1 MKILSWNIR
10 GSRSSD
16 KRRAIK
22 ALIGKESPD
31 LVVLQ
36 EVKRESVNRGF
47 IGSIWSSRFKE
58 WILLPAIGKA
68 GGLLVVWDSRRLSVS
83 ENLVGDFSI
92 SVRVFSEGKSWW
104 FSGVHGPC
112 SGSDRQRFWDELAG
126 LSAICG
132 GGWCIAGDFNVT
144 RFQDERSSPTRA
156 RRGMSEFNEF
166 ISDSSLD
173 DPPLK
178 NATFTWSSF
187 RVTPTCCR
195 LDRFLL
201 GSGWKS
207 LFPFGEQEALLR
219 RVSDHSAIS
228 FSTSPPSWG
237 PAPFRFENR
246 WLEDSSFRELVK
258 SRWSDLHLLHQGWEG
273 HAFMH
278 KLHTL
283 KGHIRVWAAENKRL
297 TEGVKH
303 AS

>member
-195 LDRFLL
+195 LNRFLL
-201 GSGWKS
+201 GSG
-207 LFPFGEQEALLR
+207 
-219 RVSDHSAIS
+219 
-228 FSTSPPSWG
+228 
-237 PAPFRFENR
+237 
-246 WLEDSSFRELVK
+246 
-258 SRWSDLHLLHQGWEG
+258 
-273 HAFMH
+273 
-278 KLHTL
+278 
-283 KGHIRVWAAENKRL
+283 
-297 TEGVKH
+297 
-303 AS
+303 